1 MEIMFFTF
9 NTVPVFRLTFG
20 AAVLQRTYL
29 LTIVL
34 LSISCE
40 QRVLDNNK
48 VTGLVSDLTCW
59 SQAHHDERGLH
70 IKMNPSVLEAS

>member
-1 MEIMFFTF
+1 MF

-29 LTIVL
+29 FTIVL

-40 QRVLDNNK
+40 QRVLDNKK
-48 VTGLVSDLTCW
+48 VTGLVSDLTYW
-59 SQAHHDERGLH
+59 SQAHHHERGLY